1 MLNEDGTTNNN
12 WQTTHDT
19 QMTNNHMTND
29 GDGDRDGNP
38 NTTNEQDNDTLP
50 SLQM

>member
-1 MLNEDGTTNNN
+1 MKMGMTNDN
-12 WQTTHDT
+12 WQTTHNT
-19 QMTNNHMTND
+19 QMTNDHMTNNRD
-29 GDGDRDGNP
+29 GDGNP